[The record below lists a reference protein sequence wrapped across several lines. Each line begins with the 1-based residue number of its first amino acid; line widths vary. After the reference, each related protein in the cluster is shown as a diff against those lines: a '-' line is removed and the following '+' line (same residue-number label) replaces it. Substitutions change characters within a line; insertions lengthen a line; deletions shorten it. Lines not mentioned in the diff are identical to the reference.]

1 MWYKCNV
8 KEIGREIPLVDTHAT
23 AGQVEGSVT
32 ILVHQP
38 QAGVGTG
45 QQHLYSPDSSLLC
58 SHHQRTAPCNVH
70 SIHRCIMGQKQ
81 LDTVHVTRERCSME
95 WSPERWRGEGCVRR
109 GNEQKEE

>member
-58 SHHQRTAPCNVH
+58 SHHQRTAP
-70 SIHRCIMGQKQ
+70 
-81 LDTVHVTRERCSME
+81 
-95 WSPERWRGEGCVRR
+95 
-109 GNEQKEE
+109 